1 MQDEKTGARSRQRHL
16 RFCNEPSRPYRRSL
30 NSGRVK
36 RQAQTGKH
44 VSACALALFS
54 FLPGSAIAQEQV
66 ARPLSRS
73 GPLPDAPVPKH
84 AGPMRSYATGD
95 AQGTASISGAVLDST
110 GAAIPG
116 AQVSLAPRD
125 ASPLQTVKSGANGEF
140 TFTGVPAGS
149 YEITVEA
156 AGFAPFKTKEFTVT
170 AQQAYL
176 LPGISLSVAGQST
189 SVVVRPTEV
198 IAAEQIEREEKQRV
212 LGIVPNF
219 YVSYVPDAA
228 PLTSKQKLSL
238 SLHDAFDW
246 TSFAAISA
254 GAGVEQATNAFKGY
268 GQGAA
273 GYGKRWGALFADARI
288 NDMLSHYVFASLF
301 HQDPRYFY
309 QGTGTK
315 KARLVH
321 ALSYA
326 LVARGDNGKS
336 MPNYTYILGDLCSGA
351 LSNAYYP
358 PANRGARLVFTNAAI
373 ALAARAGQGVL
384 EEFIGKRF
392 TKNTPDS
399 SSLEKMR
406 QNTAPSAQP

>member
-1 MQDEKTGARSRQRHL
+1 MQDEKTGARPAQQHGRSR
-16 RFCNEPSRPYRRSL
+16 NKPSTAYRRSL
-30 NSGRVK
+30 NSSLGEC
-36 RQAQTGKH
+36 QAQTGKYL
-44 VSACALALFS
+44 SACALALFS
-54 FLPGSAIAQEQV
+54 FLPGSAIAQEQM
-66 ARPLSRS
+66 ARPSTRS
-73 GPLPDAPVPKH
+73 SPLADAPVPKH
-84 AGPMRSYATGD
+84 GGPMQGYATD
-95 AQGTASISGAVLDST
+95 TQGTASISGTVLDST

-116 AQVSLAPRD
+116 AQVVLVPKD
-125 ASPLQTVKSGANGEF
+125 AKGLQQVKSGANGEF
-140 TFTGVPAGS
+140 IFTGVPAGT
-149 YEITVEA
+149 YQVTVEA
-156 AGFAPFKTKEFTVT
+156 IGFAPFKTEEFTVT
-170 AQQAYL
+170 EHQVYQ
-176 LPGISLSVAGQST
+176 LPSVSLSVAGQRT

-198 IAAEQIEREEKQRV
+198 IAAEQIQREEKQRV

-246 TSFAAISA
+246 SSFAAISA
-254 GAGVEQATNAFKGY
+254 GAGAEQATNAFEGY

-273 GYGKRWGALFADARI
+273 GYGKRWGALFADARV
-288 NDMLSHYVFASLF
+288 NDLLSHYVFASLF

-358 PANRGARLVFTNAAI
+358 PANRGAKLVFTNAAI

-384 EEFIGKRF
+384 EEFVGKRF
-392 TKNTPDS
+392 TKNAPGSNS
-399 SSLEKMR
+399 SEKIR